1 MIPVAHAF
9 EFDYFGTDIVYGRG
23 RTAELEDQLAAQG
36 LERALVVCGR
46 HVGANE
52 TLMSQVRH
60 GLGDALVG
68 IFDETTPD
76 KLLDTVGDGIEVMDE
91 VEPDVLVGLGGGSS
105 LDIARQLS
113 SYAADGRDAEAYREA
128 ARAGR
133 EEPPDP
139 DPADLTAV
147 AQLPTTFAGADVSA
161 GGSIEILPAE
171 DSPTGQP
178 IRWNHPVWPEL
189 LLYDP
194 ELFETTPM
202 GALAGSAMNGFNKGI
217 ETVYG
222 ADANPITDGT
232 AIHGLKLLHE
242 GFPDCGEDPD
252 AMDRSVIGILL
263 VQFERGL
270 SIVHAFGH
278 GFSQRYP
285 VQQGDAHAVVVPHVL
300 RYLFSKID
308 ANRRLLA
315 EAFDVDH
322 AAHTDEELGEAII
335 AEVEA
340 VRDSF
345 DLPTRL
351 RDLDPVD
358 PDDFPAIAEFILDDH
373 LMPNAPPALEP
384 TADEI
389 EAVLHEAW

>member
-1 MIPVAHAF
+1 MIPVADAY

-23 RTAELEDQLAAQG
+23 SVADLETHLADAG
-36 LERALVVCGR
+36 LDRALVVCGR
-46 HVGANE
+46 NVGSNE
-52 TLMSQVRH
+52 TLMSKVTA
-60 GLGDALVG
+60 GLGDSLVG

-76 KLLDTVGDGIEVMDE
+76 KLADTIADGIDVMHD

-113 SYAADGRDAEAYREA
+113 SYEADGRPISAYREA
-128 ARAGR
+128 AHDGR
-133 EEPPDP
+133 EEPPNP
-139 DPADLTAV
+139 DPSDLTTV
-147 AQLPTTFAGADVSA
+147 AQLPTTFAGADISA
-161 GGSIEILPAE
+161 GGSIEILPAS

-189 LLYDP
+189 ILYDP

-202 GALAGSAMNGFNKGI
+202 GALAGSAMNGFDKAV
-217 ETVYG
+217 ETPY
-222 ADANPITDGT
+222 ARTANPITDST
-232 AIHGLKLLHE
+232 AIHGLRLLRD
-242 GFPDCGEDPD
+242 GFVHLGEDPA
-252 AMDRSVIGILL
+252 AMDRAVNGIILA
-263 VQFERGL
+263 QYKRKI

-285 VQQGDAHAVVVPHVL
+285 VQQGDAHAIVVPHVL
-300 RYLFSKID
+300 RYLFGKID
-308 ANRRLLA
+308 AGREKLA
-315 EAFDVDH
+315 AGFDIDP
-322 AAHTDEELGEAII
+322 ADHTDEELGEAIV

-345 DLPTRL
+345 DLPTQL

-373 LMPNAPPALEP
+373 LMPNAPTDLDP
-384 TADEI
+384 TPDEI

>member
-1 MIPVAHAF
+1 MIPVADAF

-23 RTAELEDQLAAQG
+23 SVADLKNHLADDG
-36 LERALVVCGR
+36 FDRALVVCGR
-46 HVGANE
+46 NVGSNE
-52 TLMSQVRH
+52 ALMSQVRA

-68 IFDETTPD
+68 VFDETTPA
-76 KLLDTVGDGIEVMDE
+76 KLADTVADGIEVMRDL
-91 VEPDVLVGLGGGSS
+91 EPDVLVGLGGGSS

-113 SYAADGRDAEAYREA
+113 SYEADGRPISAYQEA
-128 ARAGR
+128 AHEGR

-139 DPADLTAV
+139 DPRDLTAV
-147 AQLPTTFAGADVSA
+147 AQLPTTFAGADISA

-171 DSPTGQP
+171 DSHTGQP

-189 LLYDP
+189 ILYDP
-194 ELFETTPM
+194 DLFETTPM
-202 GALAGSAMNGFNKGI
+202 GALAGSAMNGFDKAI
-217 ETVYG
+217 ETPY
-222 ADANPITDGT
+222 ARTANPITDAT
-232 AIHGLKLLHE
+232 AVHSLRLLRD
-242 GFPDCGEDPD
+242 GFVHLGDDPS
-252 AMDRSVIGILL
+252 AMDRAVNGIILA
-263 VQFERGL
+263 QFERKI

-285 VQQGDAHAVVVPHVL
+285 VQQGDAHAIVVPHVL
-300 RYLFSKID
+300 RYLFGKID
-308 ANRRLLA
+308 AGRQKLA
-315 EAFDVDH
+315 AGFDIDP
-322 AAHTDEELGEAII
+322 AAHSDDALGEAIV

-340 VRDSF
+340 VRNSF

-373 LMPNAPPALEP
+373 LMPNAPADLNPTPA
-384 TADEI
+384 EI

>member
-1 MIPVAHAF
+1 MIPVADAY

-23 RTAELEDQLAAQG
+23 SVADLETHLADAG
-36 LERALVVCGR
+36 LDRALVVCGR
-46 HVGANE
+46 NVGSNE
-52 TLMSQVRH
+52 TLMSKVTA
-60 GLGDALVG
+60 GLGDSLVG

-76 KLLDTVGDGIEVMDE
+76 KLADTIADGIDVMHD

-113 SYAADGRDAEAYREA
+113 SYEADGRPISAYREA
-128 ARAGR
+128 AHDGR
-133 EEPPDP
+133 EEPPNP
-139 DPADLTAV
+139 DPSDLTAV
-147 AQLPTTFAGADVSA
+147 AQLPTTFAGADISA
-161 GGSIEILPAE
+161 GGSIEILPAS

-189 LLYDP
+189 ILYDP

-202 GALAGSAMNGFNKGI
+202 GALAGSAMNGFDKAV
-217 ETVYG
+217 ETPY
-222 ADANPITDGT
+222 ARTANPITDST
-232 AIHGLKLLHE
+232 AIHGLRLLRD
-242 GFPDCGEDPD
+242 GFVHLGEDPA
-252 AMDRSVIGILL
+252 AMDRAVNGIILA
-263 VQFERGL
+263 QYKRKI

-285 VQQGDAHAVVVPHVL
+285 VQQGDAHAIVVPHVL
-300 RYLFSKID
+300 RYLFGKID
-308 ANRRLLA
+308 AGREKLA
-315 EAFDVDH
+315 AGFDIDP
-322 AAHTDEELGEAII
+322 ADHTDEELGEAIV

-345 DLPTRL
+345 DLPTQL

-373 LMPNAPPALEP
+373 LMPNAPADLDP
-384 TADEI
+384 TPDEI

>member
-1 MIPVAHAF
+1 VIPVADAY

-23 RTAELEDQLAAQG
+23 SVADLEGHLADAG
-36 LERALVVCGR
+36 LDRALVVCGR
-46 HVGANE
+46 NVGSNE
-52 TLMSQVRH
+52 ELMSTVRA

-68 IFDETTPD
+68 VFDETTPD
-76 KLLDTVGDGIEVMDE
+76 KLADTVADGIDVMHD

-113 SYAADGRDAEAYREA
+113 SYEADGRPISAYREA
-128 ARAGR
+128 AHDGR

-147 AQLPTTFAGADVSA
+147 AQLPTTFAGADISA
-161 GGSIEILPAE
+161 GGSVEILPAE

-178 IRWNHPVWPEL
+178 IRWNYPVWPEL
-189 LLYDP
+189 ILYDP
-194 ELFETTPM
+194 DLFETTPM
-202 GALAGSAMNGFNKGI
+202 GALAGSAMNGFDKAV
-217 ETVYG
+217 ETPYARG
-222 ADANPITDGT
+222 ANPITDAT
-232 AIHGLKLLHE
+232 AVHSLRLLRD
-242 GFPDCGEDPD
+242 GFVNLGEDPA
-252 AMDRSVIGILL
+252 AMDRAVNGIVLA
-263 VQFERGL
+263 QFERKI

-285 VQQGDAHAVVVPHVL
+285 VQQGDVHAIVVPHVL
-300 RYLFSKID
+300 RYLFGEID
-308 ANRRLLA
+308 AGRAKLA
-315 EAFDVDH
+315 AGFDIDP
-322 AAHTDEELGEAII
+322 AAHTDEELGEAIV

-345 DLPTRL
+345 DLPTQL

-358 PDDFPAIAEFILDDH
+358 PDDFPAIAEFVLDDH
-373 LMPNAPPALEP
+373 LMPNAPADLEP
-384 TADEI
+384 TAEEI